1 MGHYAG
7 SMPWKGLLCGQT
19 LHGVVY
25 TGSCAHADGRT
36 DGRTHH
42 HHQCESASARRI
54 WSARNN
60 VAGAKTSLDFVF
72 VAVTEGLAPREIK
85 INL

>member
-1 MGHYAG
+1 MRDRCRGKGCCAG
-7 SMPWKGLLCGQT
+7 KRFTGLCT
-19 LHGVVY
+19 PVRVH
-25 TGSCAHADGRT
+25 TRTDGRT
-36 DGRTHH
+36 DGPFNH

-85 INL
+85 INHL